1 MSKTIEF
8 HNTPGLT
15 REIVN
20 NWLIHARKDKA
31 APAQIAVLED
41 VLKLIDVAL
50 TVLEPGPAA
59 PEKKETILIPKAYG
73 KRITDYPDRKG
84 L

>member
-15 REIVN
+15 REFVN
-20 NWLIHARKDKA
+20 NWLIHDRKDKA

-50 TVLEPGPAA
+50 TVLEPGPAD
-59 PEKKETILIPKAYG
+59 PEKKKQS
-73 KRITDYPDRKG
+73 
-84 L
+84 

>member
-1 MSKTIEF
+1 MPKTIEF

-15 REIVN
+15 REYVN

-50 TVLEPGPAA
+50 TVLEPGPAEPA
-59 PEKKETILIPKAYG
+59 KK
-73 KRITDYPDRKG
+73 
-84 L
+84 

>member
-15 REIVN
+15 REFVN

-50 TVLEPGPAA
+50 TVLQPEPAA
-59 PEKKETILIPKAYG
+59 PENKKQS
-73 KRITDYPDRKG
+73 
-84 L
+84 